1 MCIHSASGVFK
12 PKAIYKFYT
21 SVIIAFH
28 EMRGS
33 DIFIWQV
40 VNSVRQNQ
48 IIYFLNKNDSW
59 NFKRIQEDMIPMKQE
74 HEYVKNQ

>member
-1 MCIHSASGVFK
+1 MVPLI
-12 PKAIYKFYT
+12 
-21 SVIIAFH
+21 
-28 EMRGS
+28 
-33 DIFIWQV
+33 
-40 VNSVRQNQ
+40 RQNQ